1 MKITKEQL
9 KQIIKE
15 ELTTVAESWRD
26 YDPAVTGEPGAI
38 PHHLAEDP
46 VAALEAAVRL
56 AAAGGG
62 KSEQATVLK
71 LIKSALTNLKYQS

>member
-26 YDPAVTGEPGAI
+26 YDPAAGASGTI

-62 KSEQATVLK
+62 KSDQATVLK